1 MMTQMDMSDEYDNEM
16 IERKPRIYQLEIKEI
31 WIPNLAIAKY
41 NVNRIESRRINIM
54 GNDPEEEEYNKFFNY
69 ISSLEK
75 YFNNVFDFYDRIIL
89 SSNNLKE
96 IMKPGDIIQT
106 DYIYSDRLF
115 KLNENVTLFIFN
127 AYEALYPRIL
137 VKNIAK
143 SIFDPLFNLIKPG
156 DGLFFTI
163 YILLRSA
170 DVSFRE
176 LKNVWN
182 LMLYRDIAG
191 YSNEINVINNN
202 FEKYANYIEFV
213 KNFFIYHFPF
223 NNYNIPKDIFDN
235 KTIANLIDNLEP
247 LRIMMKKI
255 RKKKRDREED
265 FDELEEEEYEEPLDI
280 KLPKGGDLYK
290 DLETFKKGIIES
302 LGGDHPL
309 VKAYLNYKL
318 LIT

>member
-1 MMTQMDMSDEYDNEM
+1 MTQTNISDEYDNEI
-16 IERKPRIYQLEIKEI
+16 IERKPRVYQLEIKEI
-31 WIPNLAIAKY
+31 WTPNLAIAKY
-41 NVNRIESRRINIM
+41 NIDESRFKRISINE
-54 GNDPEEEEYNKFFNY
+54 DPEKKEYDEYIDY
-69 ISSLEK
+69 ISPLTK
-75 YFNNVFDFYDRIIL
+75 YLNNVFDFYDRVIF

-96 IMKPGDIIQT
+96 ILKPGDIIKT
-106 DYIYSDRLF
+106 EYPYYERPY
-115 KLNENVTLFIFN
+115 KLNENVTLFIFK

-137 VKNIAK
+137 VKNIVE
-143 SIFDPLFNLIKPG
+143 SIFDPLSNLIKPG

-182 LMLYRDIAG
+182 FMLHRDEIK
-191 YSNEINVINNN
+191 YSNEINTINNN
-202 FEKYANYIEFV
+202 FEKYINYIEFV
-213 KNFFIYHFPF
+213 KNFLIHHFPF
-223 NNYNIPKDIFDN
+223 DNYNIPKDIFDN

-255 RKKKRDREED
+255 RKKERKREED
-265 FDELEEEEYEEPLDI
+265 SDELEEEEYEELLDI

-290 DLETFKKGIIES
+290 DLETFKKGVIES

-309 VKAYLNYKL
+309 IKAYLNYKL